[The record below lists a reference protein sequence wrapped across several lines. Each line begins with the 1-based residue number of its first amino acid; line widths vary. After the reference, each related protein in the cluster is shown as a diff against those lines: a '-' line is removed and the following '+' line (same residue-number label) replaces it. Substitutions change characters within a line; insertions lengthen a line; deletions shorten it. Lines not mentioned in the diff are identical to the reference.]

1 MPETKEVRAAARA
14 LAKRKGWVSWHEHR
28 EEALSAVYAELGLA
42 TRQKSKKGKKRQRQV
57 SCCVCLEEDVLLLTL
72 APCGHQCVCRGC
84 RAHLGTCPICRAV
97 IVSTVANV
105 YLQ

>member
-14 LAKRKGWVSWHEHR
+14 LAKRKGWASWCDHR
-28 EEALSAVYAELGLA
+28 EEALETVYAELGLA
-42 TRQKSKKGKKRQRQV
+42 THKKKRKRPS
-57 SCCVCLEEDVLLLTL
+57 SCCVCLDDDVPLLTL

-84 RAHLGTCPICRAV
+84 RAEIGRCPICRGV

-105 YLQ
+105 YL